1 MGGCLDV
8 SSGDRTVESSRV
20 AWLLCC
26 MDRIGL
32 DFGMRLF
39 WVSKTRVSVLTS
51 IRQVSII
58 SCFHLGLF
66 GRFRSPLGLVIGIEL
81 G

>member
-1 MGGCLDV
+1 
-8 SSGDRTVESSRV
+8 
-20 AWLLCC
+20 

-32 DFGMRLF
+32 DFEMRLF
-39 WVSKTRVSVLTS
+39 WVLKTRVSVLTS

-58 SCFHLGLF
+58 SYFHLGLF